1 MTRERERTAAE
12 IYAERRKSI
21 DARLVRLRAVLR
33 VFDRWHR
40 ETPTD
45 WSVVGDTKVVD
56 TALDQILAGCE
67 AAETWIK
74 EGWGK
79 NGGGR

>member
-1 MTRERERTAAE
+1 MKREPEGPAPHV
-12 IYAERRKSI
+12 YAERRRSI
-21 DARLVRLRAVLR
+21 DAHLVRLRAVLR

-45 WSVVGDTKVVD
+45 WRVVGDAKVVD
-56 TALDQILAGCE
+56 TALDNIMAGCE
-67 AAETWIK
+67 AAEAFIK